1 MGQLEDYRLFVQVVE
16 SQSIS
21 KAATK
26 LGIVKSAVSRRLSQ
40 LEDTLET
47 VLIARTARQW
57 SVTDSGQVLY
67 ERAIR
72 IIAEID
78 DVNAVLRNQRSVE
91 RGPIQI
97 AVPLHFGMDFLS
109 PALLEFAQKYP
120 QIHLTAD
127 FSDRMV
133 NLAEEKYDISIR
145 ISQLQD
151 SSLIA
156 KKLGEVSH
164 VLCASPAY
172 LEQAPALTTLDDLKQ
187 HRLLQFGPAKRFKWT
202 FLDARRREFHVALT
216 STLNSNNGQFLAEA
230 AKDGQGIVRL
240 PEFLVQ
246 QEIDA
251 GRLVTVL
258 DGFTQHV
265 FGMYALYPE
274 TRHLPHQVR
283 LLLDFMA
290 LNCIGK

>member
-1 MGQLEDYRLFVQVVE
+1 MGQFEDYRMFVQVVE
-16 SQSIS
+16 SESIS
-21 KAATK
+21 KAAAK

-40 LEDTLET
+40 MEDTLGT
-47 VLIARTARQW
+47 VLITRTARQW
-57 SVTDSGQVLY
+57 AITDAGQVLF

-72 IIAEID
+72 IIAEVD
-78 DVNAVLRNQRSVE
+78 DTNAILRNEHSVE

-97 AVPLHFGMDFLS
+97 AMPLHFGMDFLS
-109 PALLEFAQKYP
+109 PALLEFARKYP

-151 SSLIA
+151 SSLIS
-156 KKLGEVSH
+156 KKLGEVAH
-164 VLCASPAY
+164 VFCASPTY
-172 LEQAPALTTLDDLKQ
+172 LAQAPELHTPQDLKQ
-187 HRLLQFGPAKRFKWT
+187 HKILQYGPSKRFKWVL
-202 FLDARRREFHVALT
+202 LDARRREFQISLT

-230 AKDGQGIVRL
+230 VKDGQGITRL

-246 QEIDA
+246 DALDA
-251 GRLVTVL
+251 GTLVKVL
-258 DGFTQHV
+258 EGYTQHI

-274 TRHLPHQVR
+274 TRHLPHRVR

-290 LNCIGK
+290 QYCLRK